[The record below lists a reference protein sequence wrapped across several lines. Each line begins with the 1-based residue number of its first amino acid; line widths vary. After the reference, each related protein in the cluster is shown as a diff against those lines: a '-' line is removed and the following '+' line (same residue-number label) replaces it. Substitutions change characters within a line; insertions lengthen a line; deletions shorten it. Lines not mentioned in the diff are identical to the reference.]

1 MTQTEKIKMLDGC
14 DLAAELESVA
24 AGMSTVSTYLKDWD
38 SAIRQFDQPS
48 AESLA
53 ETLFGLERHLMR
65 VSEDFLMYT
74 EWLEEQLDH
83 NNATEL

>member
-1 MTQTEKIKMLDGC
+1 MTQTKKINMPDGC

-24 AGMSTVSTYLKDWD
+24 AGISTVSTYLKDWD
-38 SAIRQFDQPS
+38 SATRQFDQPS

-74 EWLEEQLDH
+74 EWLEEQLNH
-83 NNATEL
+83 NHATEP